1 MGCDDQFCG
10 FEPWEPSPVPSAL
23 LWKTFVWLH
32 HITKRQ
38 GLGWYT
44 KFWLKCLY
52 QATIVSSH
60 IRCICVSCLNPN
72 SLLSTIY
79 FVFSC
84 RMVTP
89 TTSRYESNYI
99 KIAMVVLQVSPRAV
113 RVQFDREF
121 HPDCL
126 QRTLN
131 RNVFLLTNL
140 KATKHMT
147 QPQLTLLFPRT
158 GRLLYLFCLI

>member
-1 MGCDDQFCG
+1 
-10 FEPWEPSPVPSAL
+10 
-23 LWKTFVWLH
+23 
-32 HITKRQ
+32 
-38 GLGWYT
+38 
-44 KFWLKCLY
+44 
-52 QATIVSSH
+52 
-60 IRCICVSCLNPN
+60 
-72 SLLSTIY
+72 
-79 FVFSC
+79 
-84 RMVTP
+84 MVTA

-131 RNVFLLTNL
+131 RNVLLLTNL
-140 KATKHMT
+140 KATERIT

-158 GRLLYLFCLI
+158 GRLLYLFRLNYFFI

>member
-1 MGCDDQFCG
+1 
-10 FEPWEPSPVPSAL
+10 
-23 LWKTFVWLH
+23 
-32 HITKRQ
+32 
-38 GLGWYT
+38 
-44 KFWLKCLY
+44 
-52 QATIVSSH
+52 
-60 IRCICVSCLNPN
+60 
-72 SLLSTIY
+72 
-79 FVFSC
+79 
-84 RMVTP
+84 
-89 TTSRYESNYI
+89 
-99 KIAMVVLQVSPRAV
+99 MVVLQVSPRAV

-158 GRLLYLFCLI
+158 GRLLYLFRLN